1 MQIFQTR
8 QILAIIEAKFSR
20 ENSIFSVTQ
29 HGKTKTDPQFAG
41 LVLLL
46 CRTKCKFIVS
56 ETSSLSSFWNYC
68 KRVIYI
74 DFSFSEGVTRYRF
87 KGQTTGPPC
96 RSDLK
101 FSSWF

>member
-46 CRTKCKFIVS
+46 CRTKCKLIVS

-68 KRVIYI
+68 KRFVYI
-74 DFSFSEGVTRYRF
+74 DFFFFRRRDAL
-87 KGQTTGPPC
+87 QIQ
-96 RSDLK
+96 RSDDRTAM
-101 FSSWF
+101 SI